1 MFIYVFIYGCAGS
14 LLLRGLFSRG
24 SKWGL
29 LSHCSAWASLCSGFS
44 CGVQVSVLVAR
55 GLRSC
60 DSRGLWCVCLVV
72 AYRFSWPTACGI
84 SLDQGWTPCLLNW
97 QVDWAS
103 LVAQRLKHL
112 PGMQES
118 RVRSLGQEDPLEKEI
133 ATHSST
139 LAWRIP
145 WREEPGRLQSMGS
158 QRVGHDWAT
167 SLHFTSLHFFTPEP
181 PGKTWS

>member
-14 LLLRGLFSRG
+14 LLLRGLFSSG

-29 LSHCSAWASLCSGFS
+29 LSHCSAWASHCSGFS

-84 SLDQGWTPCLLNW
+84 FLHQGWTPCLLNW

-103 LVAQRLKHL
+103 LVAQRLKRL

-118 RVRSLGQEDPLEKEI
+118 QVRSLGQEDPLEKEM
-133 ATHSST
+133 ATCCSI
-139 LAWRIP
+139 LAWKIA
-145 WREEPGRLQSMGS
+145 WTEDPGGLPSMGL
-158 QRVGHDWAT
+158 QRVSHN
-167 SLHFTSLHFFTPEP
+167 
-181 PGKTWS
+181 